1 MIKVYNTQEDIS
13 SGFRKFLKIID
24 KNIRKTQ
31 INFLPYLLFGIISA
45 ESIVPS
51 DIAKSLKDKFTRVQL
66 DSVKKRIKK
75 FFSNKYF
82 ELYNFYDKV
91 IKYVI
96 STYKKKHADK
106 RVHIMFDH
114 MFSHSNYT
122 VFMISMRIGKQGI
135 PLWFRC
141 FEGKS
146 CPDAFKE
153 TLIKEGI
160 TYVSNLFTEDFELI
174 FLADRWFNS
183 TGLMDH
189 IDSLGHTYVLRM
201 KQNIKVVYLDKK
213 ENHEIRKTLAEL
225 PRYKYRVMKY
235 PNIKITEEEYE
246 TNIVIS
252 DYVDTTEPWVL
263 ATNKNLNR
271 AIRDYSYR
279 FGGIE
284 SIFKNQKSNGFF
296 MESTVKA
303 KLKYFESMY
312 AILCTV
318 TLYLTILGADF
329 AKNTKSYTNVKISTH
344 TNSHGKKIRIMSL
357 FKTGLTLFQIAF
369 NSQKYIRLPFH
380 FTLYDS

>member
-66 DSVKKRIKK
+66 DSVKKRIKR

-82 ELYNFYDKV
+82 EPYNFYDKV

-146 CPDAFKE
+146 CPDAFQE

-225 PRYKYRVMKY
+225 PRYKYRVMKKY
-235 PNIKITEEEYE
+235 
-246 TNIVIS
+246 
-252 DYVDTTEPWVL
+252 
-263 ATNKNLNR
+263 KN
-271 AIRDYSYR
+271 YR
-279 FGGIE
+279 R
-284 SIFKNQKSNGFF
+284 
-296 MESTVKA
+296 
-303 KLKYFESMY
+303 
-312 AILCTV
+312 
-318 TLYLTILGADF
+318 
-329 AKNTKSYTNVKISTH
+329 
-344 TNSHGKKIRIMSL
+344 RI
-357 FKTGLTLFQIAF
+357 
-369 NSQKYIRLPFH
+369 
-380 FTLYDS
+380 